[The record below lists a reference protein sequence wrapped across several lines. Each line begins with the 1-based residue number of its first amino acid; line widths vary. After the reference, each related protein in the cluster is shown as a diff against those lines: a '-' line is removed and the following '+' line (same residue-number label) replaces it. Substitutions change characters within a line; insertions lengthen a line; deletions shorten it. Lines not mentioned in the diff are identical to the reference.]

1 MRGLIKLLIIFGILG
16 AIAYGAYIA
25 YDILIEDATKRIR
38 QGVAKG
44 VGKGIKDMI
53 NPFKW

>member
-1 MRGLIKLLIIFGILG
+1 MRLVRFFFILLLILAACYGLFVVYN
-16 AIAYGAYIA
+16 IA
-25 YDILIEDATKRIR
+25 IEDATNRIR